1 MPARKAKSK
10 EGGKVRRR
18 QLDSSNWVSTGQLAL
33 AAGVTAPA
41 IDYARK
47 QGRIEAV
54 VRNNRYRFNLDTELS
69 KFLTTSVR
77 RGVAVAKGYDDKD
90 EPDAKD
96 GDGIT
101 NENAAV
107 RERVYKARKAK
118 LDYLERRDEL
128 IPAAEVMRE
137 WQTIA
142 QGVQARLLSIPDRV
156 STMVEGLKHR
166 EIHKVLTDEIRNALA
181 TLSDSITPGT

>member
-1 MPARKAKSK
+1 
-10 EGGKVRRR
+10 
-18 QLDSSNWVSTGQLAL
+18 VSTGQLAL

-77 RGVAVAKGYDDKD
+77 RGVAVAKGYDDGED
-90 EPDAKD
+90 APDSKD

-101 NENAAV
+101 DTNAAV

-118 LDYLERRDEL
+118 LDYLERRGEL
-128 IPAAEVMRE
+128 IPSDAVLRE
-137 WQTIA
+137 WQAIA
-142 QGVQARLLSIPDRV
+142 QGVQSRLLSIPDRV

-166 EIHKVLTDEIRNALA
+166 EIHRVLTDEIRDALA